1 MACGSCCLAKLFQL
15 TIIYGYPGYKVI
27 KTAKEG
33 STDKIWIIYFLIIGI
48 LSVLE
53 GTILFPIIFIFNK
66 ICKRIVPTLKILFH
80 LWLYYPEYRGALLL
94 DQKFGNFINL
104 AFLKA
109 NPLAGKVISF
119 LGIPDRDTDARA
131 KKTE

>member
-1 MACGSCCLAKLFQL
+1 MACTSCCLAKLFQL

-27 KTAKEG
+27 KSYREEKPE
-33 STDKIWIIYFLIIGI
+33 KLWIIYFLIIGI
-48 LSVLE
+48 LSIFE

-66 ICKRIVPTLKILFH
+66 ICRRIFPTLKILFH

-94 DQKFGNFINL
+94 EQQFGKYIDI
-104 AFLKA
+104 AFLKT
-109 NPLAGKVISF
+109 NPTFGKF
-119 LGIPDRDTDARA
+119 LTLVGLPNRDTAGEQ

>member
-1 MACGSCCLAKLFQL
+1 MACGCCCISKLIQL

-33 STDKIWIIYFLIIGI
+33 KPEKLWIIYFLIIG
-48 LSVLE
+48 LMSVLE
-53 GTILFPIIFIFNK
+53 GTLLFPIIFIFNK
-66 ICKRIVPTLKILFH
+66 ICRKLFPTLKVLFH

-94 DQKFGNFINL
+94 DQQFGKFIDL

-109 NPLAGKVISF
+109 NPILGKLFTLFGLQI
-119 LGIPDRDTDARA
+119 RDTAA
-131 KKTE
+131 ISKKNE

>member
-1 MACGSCCLAKLFQL
+1 MACGGCILSKLFQL

-33 STDKIWIIYFLIIGI
+33 KPEKLWIIYFLIIGV

-53 GTILFPIIFIFNK
+53 GTLLLPIIFVFGK
-66 ICKRIVPTLKILFH
+66 ICKKLYPTLRLLFH

-94 DQKFGNFINL
+94 DQQFGKFIDL
-104 AFLKA
+104 VFLKL
-109 NPLAGKVISF
+109 NPLLGKLLTLF
-119 LGIPDRDTDARA
+119 GLPNRDTSGQT
-131 KKTE
+131 KKNE

>member
-1 MACGSCCLAKLFQL
+1 MACGGCILSKLFQL

-33 STDKIWIIYFLIIGI
+33 KPEKLWIIYFLIIGV

-53 GTILFPIIFIFNK
+53 GTLLLPIIFVFGK
-66 ICKRIVPTLKILFH
+66 ICKKLYPTLRLLFH